1 MWRKLLITTL
11 YLAVYLAAAPTSYAD
26 KSFPSSRTP
35 GAATKQWLQMQSSA
49 EQASSSVQSLSGPVS
64 TTIYQRY
71 KDSFNHPIPEK
82 FTSKDSGST
91 SK

>member
-1 MWRKLLITTL
+1 MWRKLLFTTL
-11 YLAVYLAAAPTSYAD
+11 FLAASTSYAD
-26 KSFPSSRTP
+26 VSFPSSRAP
-35 GAATKQWLQMQSSA
+35 GAATKQWLQMQTSA

-64 TTIYQRY
+64 TDIYQRY
-71 KDSFNHPIPEK
+71 KDSFSHPIPEK